1 MLFDLVK
8 VPTHFTGE
16 KYTKK
21 QFWDKYV
28 DIEQVYYSDLNPIN
42 HFKISQRDLLYHQ
55 QNALSKMDAQFNQ
68 TLPKINDFL
77 NAINAENPEILGRMI
92 SDKCGE
98 VAFSTVQE
106 AMAAFVKYINDVF
119 LGSDINAVN
128 ITTYKDAQS
137 KTGRSYKGDYH
148 YKDQKSIKEQNAEMF
163 KMIAELIKTDPS
175 RRDNFIKQHERI
187 VKNGFSSAKTGSRHS
202 KWNMDEYVKEKAFE
216 VEAAVSDSELMK
228 QLWDSLGLVALQTGN
243 ISVIDPKDGQAKQML
258 QDTIVFDKNMN
269 ISFRQ
274 TITIQGHAINSLQE
288 LLKILKDKNGKEVN
302 ITLPNEIVDQIL
314 EVQALSIQSKSSVY
328 NKALLNKGME
338 RNSISLKELI
348 EVTNE
353 FKEEL
358 MLLESLNEEYWTN
371 TNTKVF
377 QNGGES
383 EELEALANYLLSKGI
398 AKTNLSKNHIYYTQL
413 GFTTASQWAEITKQ
427 ILKFHPPIR
436 KLIRGKNALNQPYIY
451 SYD

>member
-77 NAINAENPEILGRMI
+77 NAINAENADAIGRMV
-92 SDKCGE
+92 SERCGE
-98 VAFSTVQE
+98 VAFSTIQE
-106 AMAAFVKYINDVF
+106 AMQAFVKHINDVF
-119 LGSDINAVN
+119 LGSNLNATN
-128 ITTYKDAQS
+128 ITTYKDKNS
-137 KTGRSYKGDYH
+137 KTERF
-148 YKDQKSIKEQNAEMF
+148 YKDNYNYKSQKSIKDQNAEMF
-163 KMIAELIKTDPS
+163 SMIAQLIGMDPS
-175 RRDNFIKQHERI
+175 RRANFIQQHERI
-187 VKNGFSSAKTGSRHS
+187 VKNNFSTAKRNSRHS
-202 KWNMDEYVKEKAFE
+202 KWNMDEYIEQKAFE
-216 VEAAVSDSELMK
+216 VENAVSDSDLMK
-228 QLWDSLGLVALQTGN
+228 WLWESLGLVALQTGN
-243 ISVIDPKDGQAKQML
+243 IGVKDSDGNVKQMI
-258 QDTIVFDKNMN
+258 QDTVVFNKNTD
-269 ISFRQ
+269 ICFKE
-274 TITIQGHAINSLQE
+274 TIIIDGKAINNLQG
-288 LLKILKDKNGKEVN
+288 LLKVLEKKNGQQTN
-302 ITLPNEIVDQIL
+302 IVLPNKIVDQIL

-328 NKALLNKGME
+328 NKALLNKGMD

-348 EVTNE
+348 ETVNE
-353 FKEEL
+353 FKEEFI
-358 MLLESLNEEYWTN
+358 LLESLNDEYWTN
-371 TNTKVF
+371 THTKVF
-377 QNGGES
+377 EKGGES
-383 EELEALANYLLSKGI
+383 EELEMLANYLLSKGI
-398 AKTNLSKNHIYYTQL
+398 AKTNLSKNQIYFTEL
-413 GFTTASQWAEITKQ
+413 GFTTASKWTEMTRQ